1 MSTNLDSINNPFNTN
16 VFLSNVFTLEIF
28 HNELLQEKIKEY
40 EEKNPNIKLRE
51 RSAIFK
57 FIILQT
63 IYIAKQFMV

>member
-40 EEKNPNIKLRE
+40 EEKNPNIKLRN
-51 RSAIFK
+51 
-57 FIILQT
+57 
-63 IYIAKQFMV
+63 